1 MDNPIEFENI
11 INNVIQIPI
20 ESPNRIDLPCSDLIC
35 NPRKIAGAT
44 WHRIS
49 SLISVNL
56 HIVCG
61 RLTAK

>member
-1 MDNPIEFENI
+1 MDNPIELENI
-11 INNVIQIPI
+11 IINVIHIPI
-20 ESPNRIDLPCSDLIC
+20 ESPDRIDLACSDFIC
-35 NPRKIAGAT
+35 NPRKMAGAT